1 MVPVDS
7 VGVSRAP
14 TYSGT
19 SCKRRRFNCRVRGC
33 HPLWLTF
40 PDHSASRPLCNSYK
54 RPYNPAGKIPT
65 VWAVPLSLAATD
77 GIDFSFSS
85 TGYLDVS
92 VHRVSDPYLWI
103 QYGTVRESWD
113 HHSFVNSPR
122 LFADFHALQSL
133 LTPRHPPC
141 ALNSLTTYIQRSMSC
156 KCMNTSQHHCAIQV
170 GPLPAL
176 PSHRSDRRTLQRFSS
191 NENICTQ
198 SVSTCVATES
208 AQALVDGFDSPPRH
222 QTMLNEK
229 HRTSPNTRATTQHLK
244 SDANYHNQIVKDQHR
259 ILRPAFRLSPSE
271 LFAQPEV
278 PNLID
283 SRNSRQHPLA
293 TFFQTS
299 KFA

>member
-7 VGVSRAP
+7 VGVPRAP

-122 LFADFHALQSL
+122 LFADFHALLRL

-141 ALNSLTTYIQRSMSC
+141 ALNSLTTYLQRSPDCRQM
-156 KCMNTSQHHCAIQV
+156 
-170 GPLPAL
+170 PAH
-176 PSHRSDRRTLQRFSS
+176 SSRR
-191 NENICTQ
+191 
-198 SVSTCVATES
+198 V
-208 AQALVDGFDSPPRH
+208 QACFPPCSRELTGYNDNFDLS
-222 QTMLNEK
+222 
-229 HRTSPNTRATTQHLK
+229 
-244 SDANYHNQIVKDQHR
+244 
-259 ILRPAFRLSPSE
+259 LRPSPAST
-271 LFAQPEV
+271 APA
-278 PNLID
+278 ID
-283 SRNSRQHPLA
+283 TA
-293 TFFQTS
+293 AKT
-299 KFA
+299 